1 MLLRIAMLLALW
13 PIKAM
18 FAWVFWI
25 WFPAWRP
32 LHRVMG
38 DAVVGMWQEAKAAL
52 DLKVYDQGDG
62 AKFIGLISA
71 ATGEFW
77 EAVKKFWGP
86 GYFKRYMDDREGER
100 FSGDMISGM
109 MLAIVMRHKRE
120 GLTQEELSHLQE
132 IWDATVRQ
140 KPYMVF
146 KGPGG
151 NDRGKLLG
159 WLSFGNDVLKARA
172 FLDVGNW
179 LLS

>member
-1 MLLRIAMLLALW
+1 MLLRVMMLLALW

-32 LHRVMG
+32 LSRKLGDRV
-38 DAVVGMWQEAKAAL
+38 AGMWQEAKAEL
-52 DLKVYDQGDG
+52 DIKVYDQGDV

-71 ATGEFW
+71 ATGEHW
-77 EAVKKFWGP
+77 EAVKKFWAED
-86 GYFKRYMDDREGER
+86 YFKRYVDDREGER

-120 GLTQEELSHLQE
+120 GLTTGELSHLQE
-132 IWDATVRQ
+132 IWDVTVRQ

-151 NDRGKLLG
+151 T
-159 WLSFGNDVLKARA
+159 
-172 FLDVGNW
+172 
-179 LLS
+179 